1 MAKEFFVGK
10 TNNTAKKPLKI
21 LVGNSSNIAKE
32 VKSIFVGNSS
42 NQAVK
47 VFPSFPDTHQKV
59 EYILNTNKTEF
70 INLGFKPDSYTR
82 SIMKFEIYNAF
93 TSSSVRYLYGVYD
106 GSVGNVYG
114 IGYFNRGSTWPTR
127 LDMRFAGTPASLENV
142 TLNTMYE
149 VDFNRPGGY
158 FYVND
163 ELIGSSVSTFPATQ
177 TNAILFGMSNGSNP
191 NGEAVDVA
199 IKLYHFQAYQ
209 ENTIIRDM
217 YPCYRKAD
225 TEVGM
230 YDVVNGVFYVNN
242 GTGIFYKGPDVVN

>member
-82 SIMKFEIYNAF
+82 SIMKFEIYDAF
-93 TSSSVRYLYGVYD
+93 QRSYTRYLYGAEA
-106 GSVGNVYG
+106 GKYG
-114 IGYFNRGSTWPTR
+114 IGYYNRGTSWPTS
-127 LDMRFAGTPASLENV
+127 LDMVFAGTPASLENV
-142 TLNTMYE
+142 TFNTMYD

-163 ELIGSSVSTFPATQ
+163 ELIGSSVSTFSATQ
-177 TNAILFGMSNGSNP
+177 TNAILFGISNSSNP
-191 NGEAVDVA
+191 NGEAVDVS